1 MYYRL
6 LSVPDFSITDHGA
19 VRKWLRSVL
28 LLCGAVF
35 PDLPVLNLQP
45 MSSTFFSSIGKPKK
59 GTFLSLTRQIIF
71 LLPLLVILP
80 LFLGIDGIMYA
91 GPIADCLA
99 AVISGIF
106 LAGELKKMGAEAER

>member
-1 MYYRL
+1 
-6 LSVPDFSITDHGA
+6 
-19 VRKWLRSVL
+19 
-28 LLCGAVF
+28 
-35 PDLPVLNLQP
+35 

-106 LAGELKKMGAEAER
+106 LAGELKKWVRKLCNLRDITKKYIKNILAAYYWIY